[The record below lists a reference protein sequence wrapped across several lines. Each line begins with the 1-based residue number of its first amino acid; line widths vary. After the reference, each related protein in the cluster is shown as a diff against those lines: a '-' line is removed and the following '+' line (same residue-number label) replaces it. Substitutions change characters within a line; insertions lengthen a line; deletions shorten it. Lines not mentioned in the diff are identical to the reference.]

1 LLQKDAKQKFPL
13 DFERNPLHAV
23 HRRRNRKKMKK
34 TNLFAVLA
42 LAATPA
48 FLHAQTTSYS
58 DVVGYSK
65 ISLPAGSSA
74 IAPGF
79 VKAAVFSGSS
89 TITGQAFSGSFASSL
104 NPTSFSD
111 RPNYPTH
118 YVEITSGAYEGYS
131 FDVNAAGASGI
142 QTDGIPTALNGA
154 TVSVVIRPHVTLND
168 LVQGQVGL
176 VDYSDAVNIINL
188 DGTTTTRFYA
198 EGSWLAEDFTTPA
211 GHTVVYPG
219 TGLVFSAGGAQI
231 TTQGVVKPNKT
242 VVPLSTVAVNIV
254 GPSNPSSATLVNNLG
269 IASSLS
275 PYSDGFNVFSTDGN
289 LSTVAT
295 FFSDG
300 SGILDSGFAALDPAA
315 TDSVPSN
322 SAIAVSVTADTAW
335 IINSPL
341 AP

>member
-1 LLQKDAKQKFPL
+1 
-13 DFERNPLHAV
+13 
-23 HRRRNRKKMKK
+23 MKK
-34 TNLFAVLA
+34 TNLLAILA

-58 DVVGYSK
+58 EVVGYSN
-65 ISLPAGSSA
+65 ISLPAGSCA

-89 TITGQAFSGSFASSL
+89 TINGQTFSGSFTASL
-104 NPTSFSD
+104 NPTSFGD

-118 YVEITSGAYEGYS
+118 YVEITSGSYEGYS
-131 FDVNAAGASGI
+131 FDVDVAGSSGI
-142 QTDGIPTALNGA
+142 QTDGIPSALDGA
-154 TVSVVIRPHVTLND
+154 TVSIVIRPHLTLND

-176 VDYSDAVNIINL
+176 IDYSDAVNIINL

-198 EGSWLAEDFTTPA
+198 DSSWLAEDFTTPA

-231 TTQGVVKPNKT
+231 TTQGVVKANKT
-242 VVPLSTVAVNIV
+242 VVPLSTAAVNIV
-254 GPSNPSSATLVNNLG
+254 GPSNPSSDTLVNNLG
-269 IASSLS
+269 IATSLA
-275 PYSDGFNVFSTDGN
+275 PYSDGFNVFSMDGN
-289 LSTVAT
+289 LATVAT

-300 SGILDSGFAALDPAA
+300 SGILDSGFSPLDPTA

-335 IINSPL
+335 VINSPL